1 MTDALGQHV
10 SPGII
15 RLSKPASSR
24 GMGQGT
30 QHPGVGGPEAGP
42 ACRHPGPPR
51 PADHRPPPWMPRP
64 RPRINLGTM
73 LRLLDA
79 RAGSYVEVR
88 PACRGLLRVCAHVP
102 GTAGETDITW
112 LRVLLAADLLARTAE
127 LDGLQVLTVLAFAG
141 QASAQA
147 AAFERAADAL
157 GIHPPAAR
165 ASVPE
170 SHTSAGGPIDVHL
183 DAQGAGA
190 DSGRPG
196 LVARVGAARLSWAD
210 DHGEAAMAGVL
221 AGHGSDPL
229 AARLALVSVPYYQ
242 PADLTEDMLADARET
257 IAHWRSRVAEWAE
270 SPSRPIPARIAD
282 TIRATFNDLDTVAA
296 IALLRDL
303 AADDGVPAGAR
314 FETFV
319 YADRVLGLDLPRDI
333 GRTGH

>member
-1 MTDALGQHV
+1 
-10 SPGII
+10 
-15 RLSKPASSR
+15 
-24 GMGQGT
+24 
-30 QHPGVGGPEAGP
+30 
-42 ACRHPGPPR
+42 
-51 PADHRPPPWMPRP
+51 
-64 RPRINLGTM
+64 M

-79 RAGSYVEVR
+79 RSDSYVEVR
-88 PACRGLLRVCAHVP
+88 PARRGLLRVCAHVP

-112 LRVLLAADLLARTAE
+112 LRVLLAADLLGRTAE

-141 QASAQA
+141 QASAQL

-183 DAQGAGA
+183 DAQDAQDAGV

-196 LVARVGAARLSWAD
+196 LVARVGAAQLSWAD

-221 AGHGSDPL
+221 AGPGSDPL

-242 PADLTEDMLADARET
+242 PADLTEGMLADAQET

-282 TIRATFNDLDTVAA
+282 TIRARFSDLDTVAA

-333 GRTGH
+333 GRTGR

>member
-1 MTDALGQHV
+1 
-10 SPGII
+10 
-15 RLSKPASSR
+15 
-24 GMGQGT
+24 
-30 QHPGVGGPEAGP
+30 
-42 ACRHPGPPR
+42 
-51 PADHRPPPWMPRP
+51 
-64 RPRINLGTM
+64 M

-79 RAGSYVEVR
+79 RSDSYVEVR
-88 PACRGLLRVCAHVP
+88 PARRGLLRVCAHVP
-102 GTAGETDITW
+102 GTAGETDITG
-112 LRVLLAADLLARTAE
+112 LRVLLAADLLARTVE

-141 QASAQA
+141 QASAQL

-183 DAQGAGA
+183 DAQDTQDAGV

-210 DHGEAAMAGVL
+210 DHGEAAMVGVL
-221 AGHGSDPL
+221 AGLGSDPL

-242 PADLTEDMLADARET
+242 PADLTKGMLADAQET

-282 TIRATFNDLDTVAA
+282 TIRATFSDLDTVAA

-303 AADDGVPAGAR
+303 TADDGVPAGAR

-333 GRTGH
+333 GRTGR